1 MLSKSKFLAMFI
13 ILICID
19 FWSYLCISYQ
29 VINDLL
35 DPTGQNL
42 RVREDSQVC
51 YLSFIGSPYLTVSI
65 FFLRPFLKYP
75 TYVLFEKKKV
85 CTFVL
90 FKA

>member
-1 MLSKSKFLAMFI
+1 M
-13 ILICID
+13 
-19 FWSYLCISYQ
+19 
-29 VINDLL
+29 INDLL

-75 TYVLFEKKKV
+75 TYVLFENKK
-85 CTFVL
+85 FVL
-90 FKA
+90 MYFLKLFVSTFSLLLDSSFLCVIMLIFSGYIC